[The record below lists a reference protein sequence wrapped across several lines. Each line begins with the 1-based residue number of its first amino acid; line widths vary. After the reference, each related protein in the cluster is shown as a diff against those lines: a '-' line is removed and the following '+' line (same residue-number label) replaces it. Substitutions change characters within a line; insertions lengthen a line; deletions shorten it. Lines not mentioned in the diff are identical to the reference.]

1 MSISIR
7 IKDRKR
13 LIENYKKLRASRSA
27 NLEKLKEWSME
38 DLNHHKAGYLSAAQ
52 DREMEGKKLSAKVMY
67 EKYSQICE
75 AIWIKK
81 GNKEEILIGL
91 AKYFKGDLVS
101 NIQKLKDFPFDDL
114 VKWEKELLALY
125 NNYKKAGY
133 KRKAK
138 SIDEKHNRISQALSV
153 KQGNNE
159 EVWDSLT

>member
-1 MSISIR
+1 MSISVHK
-7 IKDRKR
+7 KDQKR
-13 LIENYKKLRASRSA
+13 LIEEYKKLRASRFA
-27 NLEKLKEWSME
+27 NLEKLKNWTME
-38 DLNHHKAGYLSAAQ
+38 GLNYYKKGYLHKAEEQEA
-52 DREMEGKKLSAKVMY
+52 DEKKLNAKVTY

-91 AKYFKGDLVS
+91 AKYFKGDVVS
-101 NIQKLKDFPFDDL
+101 NIQKLKNFSFDDL
-114 VKWEKELLALY
+114 VKWDKELLALY
-125 NNYKKAGY
+125 HNYKKAGY

-138 SIDEKHNRISQALSV
+138 SIYEKHNRISQALSV